1 MSWSIE
7 LLALRPQ
14 RVVIVLGGGEEIGS
28 LSAVAP
34 PIRAQALVKIFDG
47 IEVIVSQ
54 DEMPG
59 HRLRA
64 DLAQIEH
71 KRHQRGASW
80 RGGAWRNRPG
90 RADRLFRQTPRAV
103 NQELAMALAATSL
116 VGAAA

>member
-1 MSWSIE
+1 MSWPSNCS
-7 LLALRPQ
+7 LSVAQ

-34 PIRAQALVKIFDG
+34 PIRAQALVKILDG

-59 HRLRA
+59 HGLRA
-64 DLAQIEH
+64 DLAHIEN
-71 KRHQRGASW
+71 KRHQRRAVGG
-80 RGGAWRNRPG
+80 RGAWRSRPG
-90 RADRLFRQTPRAV
+90 RADLPFSTNASCWESV
-103 NQELAMALAATSL
+103 AAMALAATSL